1 MIVVGH
7 TKGQKQ
13 EINIG
18 HVNNQNFVSIPFQKF
33 LYILK
38 ITAWTYKIALIDR
51 EESYT
56 SLASLLDFD
65 EIPTY
70 NKNNTEKYVF
80 SGKRVYRGLYKSKD
94 GILINADVNG
104 VGNTIRKEYP
114 DAFKDID
121 MSYIDFLFLTF
132 SMSDYNHLYIQFLCS
147 PANEVCHLIKEV
159 TKEKVSFS

>member
-1 MIVVGH
+1 MIVIGQ

-38 ITAWTYKIALIDR
+38 NTALTYKIALIDR

-70 NKNNTEKYVF
+70 SKDNKKKYEF
-80 SGKRVYRGLYKSKD
+80 SGKRIHRGLYKSKE

-104 VGNTIRKEYP
+104 AGNTIRRDQMLLK
-114 DAFKDID
+114 IW
-121 MSYIDFLFLTF
+121 I
-132 SMSDYNHLYIQFLCS
+132 
-147 PANEVCHLIKEV
+147 
-159 TKEKVSFS
+159 